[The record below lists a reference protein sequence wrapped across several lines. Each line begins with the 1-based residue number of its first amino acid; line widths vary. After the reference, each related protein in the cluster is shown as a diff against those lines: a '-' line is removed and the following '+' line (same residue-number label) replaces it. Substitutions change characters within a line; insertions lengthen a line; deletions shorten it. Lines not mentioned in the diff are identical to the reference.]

1 MTDKKNQE
9 AREEDFVQFGE
20 DGEKMFVSDLSP
32 EAQQVFNER
41 KMFVENRDEFIRQVN
56 ADLRRMDYAIA
67 GAESALKQ
75 IVDNDN
81 QQNVIEVEDESS

>member
-1 MTDKKNQE
+1 MTDKNNQE
-9 AREEDFVQFGE
+9 AREEDYVQFGD
-20 DGEKMFVSDLSP
+20 DGAKMFVSDLSP
-32 EAQQVFNER
+32 EAQQVFSER
-41 KMFVENRDEFIRQVN
+41 KMFVENRDEFIQQVN

-81 QQNVIEVEDESS
+81 LQNVIEVQNESS